1 MKDYGN
7 GTLVGTTTF
16 GKGIVQRI
24 FALSD
29 GTGMKLT
36 VAKYFTPGGADI
48 HEKGIEPDVQIEL
61 SEDIENKLIIEKE
74 DDNQL
79 QEAIR
84 ILEET
89 SGRD

>member
-1 MKDYGN
+1 MKDYGI

-16 GKGIVQRI
+16 GKGIVQQI

-36 VAKYFTPGGADI
+36 VAKYYTPSGADI
-48 HEKGIEPDVQIEL
+48 HEKGIEPDVEVEL
-61 SEDIENKLIIEKE
+61 PEDIENELVIEKE

-84 ILEET
+84 ILEEA
-89 SGRD
+89 SGGK